1 MAVVIGQY
9 VVNNNNKRR
18 LDYGYGLKYPLT
30 MTGETFEL
38 SYNNIVR
45 LKSNLKIL
53 LSTKIGER
61 INQPAFGTNLHK
73 LLFEQDSEEL
83 NEKIY
88 QTIARAVN
96 TFVPQ
101 VTIQEIEVSKDRNL
115 RDRGQ
120 MEVNITFR
128 AAMTNEIFN
137 VDFNVTA

>member
-1 MAVVIGQY
+1 
-9 VVNNNNKRR
+9 
-18 LDYGYGLKYPLT
+18 